1 MAAADEERQDAERQ
15 DKETQDAERQDAER
29 QDAETQDVE
38 TMLMRCPVSSVLLSS
53 FATQC
58 ETGHDVERFAM
69 CFARYYAFVPSGDR
83 SPYFRQMVALVMS
96 IKFLGVDCESP
107 VRGVLAS
114 AACRQAFGDDVVRR
128 LATAECRALNGLARG
143 FANPTSLSPRPTN
156 PSHMNPANP
165 TKTSR
170 RGARP
175 RRRPQRRARA
185 TSKSKKE
192 AGQPLA
198 ERARATRAETCLPE
212 RFVQVMYTTSPK
224 KWDKDKMVY
233 STS

>member
-1 MAAADEERQDAERQ
+1 MAAADA
-15 DKETQDAERQDAER
+15 ETQDAETQDAEK
-29 QDAETQDVE
+29 QDAEKQDVE

-58 ETGHDVERFAM
+58 ETGHDVERFAI
-69 CFARYYAFVPSGDR
+69 CFARYYAFVPSDDR

-128 LATAECRALNGLARG
+128 LATAECRALNGLA
-143 FANPTSLSPRPTN
+143 NPTN
-156 PSHMNPANP
+156 PSHVNPSLNPRPTNP

-198 ERARATRAETCLPE
+198 ERARATRAETCLPDA
-212 RFVQVMYTTSPK
+212 QM
-224 KWDKDKMVY
+224 
-233 STS
+233 